1 MICPNC
7 GANNSDS
14 TKFCSTCGSRVD
26 ADAQQ
31 GQAQQQAYQP
41 APVMAQPANSQP
53 LTTSQFF
60 LMDLILAI
68 PLVGIIMCFVWAFGD
83 GSNPNRKAWAKA
95 KLIWILVGIV
105 LTVLLVLLVGSS
117 LAAILNAASYGGFY
131 R

>member
-1 MICPNC
+1 
-7 GANNSDS
+7 
-14 TKFCSTCGSRVD
+14 
-26 ADAQQ
+26 
-31 GQAQQQAYQP
+31 
-41 APVMAQPANSQP
+41 MAQPANSQP